1 MAAILGSE
9 FDFEMLRRASGLDE
23 EALMAALESTV
34 RAQIIAEVKSG
45 RSGAG
50 QFGFVHIL
58 IPTTLRESIMHVRR
72 RRYHLQA
79 AQAIEAVHPADYEAL
94 AYHCSEA
101 GETERARI
109 YYRLAGERARQAAP
123 ADAIRFYRTALGQ
136 WPEEDPVGRAEITA
150 QLGHISYFIGD
161 VPSALLCFEE
171 AYVLF
176 ADLENRTQSGEM
188 QRLIGCMHWERA
200 DRALSLEH
208 YQKALAILEQGP
220 ETPELAWAISSI
232 SQMHMLSME
241 DELPIAWDQRAVVL
255 VERLGAD
262 DVVAH
267 ALNNIG
273 SSVACSGDFENGVR
287 ILGESLHRSLK
298 SDLSM
303 EACRAYYN
311 MGCILQ
317 NHCLYSDARQKLDEL
332 YGYASKVY
340 AKNSAYLA
348 IFRLVWVDWLTGQWF
363 SALRNRSLMSEL
375 SASLFST
382 GLYATWTKR
391 IFAMIDL
398 DLGRIEAGRSVLEES
413 LPSALRANDIQTTVA
428 HLGQLVRVYAAAGQE
443 AKTVEMIDQMLALVS
458 GMDRLSEDSI
468 MPLLYACQQLAKI
481 TQLDPVEEK
490 QRCLAQ
496 LELLAQKYDSG
507 EAAAALAGA
516 KGCLAAGAD
525 PSAAV
530 ENFRLAAEGWESI
543 GRPYDQAR
551 ALASQGDALAASGAG
566 STARGVWTQVLQLFD
581 ALVAQLDPESQSAF
595 LDSPLVAAVVNAV
608 RPSKGEA
615 PDHKA
620 RQEQRL
626 LTERELEVLAL
637 VAQGLTN
644 AQIAEQL
651 VLSPLTI
658 NAHLRSIFD
667 KLNVTTRTAA
677 VHNAMELGL
686 V

>member
-1 MAAILGSE
+1 
-9 FDFEMLRRASGLDE
+9 
-23 EALMAALESTV
+23 
-34 RAQIIAEVKSG
+34 
-45 RSGAG
+45 
-50 QFGFVHIL
+50 
-58 IPTTLRESIMHVRR
+58 
-72 RRYHLQA
+72 
-79 AQAIEAVHPADYEAL
+79 
-94 AYHCSEA
+94 
-101 GETERARI
+101 
-109 YYRLAGERARQAAP
+109 
-123 ADAIRFYRTALGQ
+123 
-136 WPEEDPVGRAEITA
+136 
-150 QLGHISYFIGD
+150 
-161 VPSALLCFEE
+161 
-171 AYVLF
+171 
-176 ADLENRTQSGEM
+176 
-188 QRLIGCMHWERA
+188 
-200 DRALSLEH
+200 
-208 YQKALAILEQGP
+208 
-220 ETPELAWAISSI
+220 
-232 SQMHMLSME
+232 
-241 DELPIAWDQRAVVL
+241 
-255 VERLGAD
+255 
-262 DVVAH
+262 
-267 ALNNIG
+267 
-273 SSVACSGDFENGVR
+273 
-287 ILGESLHRSLK
+287 
-298 SDLSM
+298 
-303 EACRAYYN
+303 
-311 MGCILQ
+311 
-317 NHCLYSDARQKLDEL
+317 
-332 YGYASKVY
+332 
-340 AKNSAYLA
+340 
-348 IFRLVWVDWLTGQWF
+348 
-363 SALRNRSLMSEL
+363 
-375 SASLFST
+375 
-382 GLYATWTKR
+382 
-391 IFAMIDL
+391 
-398 DLGRIEAGRSVLEES
+398 
-413 LPSALRANDIQTTVA
+413 
-428 HLGQLVRVYAAAGQE
+428 
-443 AKTVEMIDQMLALVS
+443 MLALVS